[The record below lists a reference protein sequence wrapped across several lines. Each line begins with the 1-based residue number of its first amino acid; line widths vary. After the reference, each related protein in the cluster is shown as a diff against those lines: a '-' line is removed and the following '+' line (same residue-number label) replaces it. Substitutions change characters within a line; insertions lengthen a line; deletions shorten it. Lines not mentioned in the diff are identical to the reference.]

1 MGWNVPVVK
10 QRSRCKN
17 RKEKSLIFRAVSA
30 LLIKASVSF
39 SATNDL
45 QTDRN
50 QASLVFFTLCRVIS
64 LSAAATGSMW
74 ISESGAWNDMMM
86 YTQSSWQTKSDGETR
101 SCFLSGNRTSL
112 SLCTERKKKTQSW
125 KWFRVVLIVCLIW
138 ETAAR
143 SRAALCTLF
152 YCDINQRWGVGVIN
166 VRFVAVRRVKRIKVG
181 GHGEAQIPT
190 ETDCESIKQQPE
202 RLLSP

>member
-10 QRSRCKN
+10 QSSRCK
-17 RKEKSLIFRAVSA
+17 KKKKKSLIFPAVSA

-112 SLCTERKKKTQSW
+112 SLCTERKKKPNPGNGFGLYWLSVSSGRPRLGAERRCALYFT
-125 KWFRVVLIVCLIW
+125 VILIK
-138 ETAAR
+138 
-143 SRAALCTLF
+143 
-152 YCDINQRWGVGVIN
+152 DGGWG
-166 VRFVAVRRVKRIKVG
+166 
-181 GHGEAQIPT
+181 
-190 ETDCESIKQQPE
+190 
-202 RLLSP
+202 